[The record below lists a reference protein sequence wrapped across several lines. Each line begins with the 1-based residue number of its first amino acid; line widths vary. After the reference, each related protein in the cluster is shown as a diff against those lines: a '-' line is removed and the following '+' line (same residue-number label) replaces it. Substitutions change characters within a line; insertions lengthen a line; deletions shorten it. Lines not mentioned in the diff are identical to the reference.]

1 MKRTIGGILTIIILV
16 SVMRFYFSYYMPTRV
31 IFDGSE
37 YFSQEDVEAAADVV
51 KEFFDE
57 NWDKCNLTKLRYKG
71 DDVMENNA
79 SLLRIHGA
87 DEIMIFES
95 SIYISPFYDKG
106 IFVRNSTIKW
116 SWTLVRKDGGQWE
129 IISFGGG

>member
-37 YFSQEDVEAAADVV
+37 YYSQEDVESAAEVV

-57 NWDKCNLTKLRYKG
+57 NWDKCNLTKLRYAG
-71 DDVMENNA
+71 DYETEHNSN
-79 SLLRIHGA
+79 LLRINGA
-87 DEIMIFES
+87 DEVIVFES
-95 SIYISPFYDKG
+95 SIYISPF
-106 IFVRNSTIKW
+106 
-116 SWTLVRKDGGQWE
+116 
-129 IISFGGG
+129 